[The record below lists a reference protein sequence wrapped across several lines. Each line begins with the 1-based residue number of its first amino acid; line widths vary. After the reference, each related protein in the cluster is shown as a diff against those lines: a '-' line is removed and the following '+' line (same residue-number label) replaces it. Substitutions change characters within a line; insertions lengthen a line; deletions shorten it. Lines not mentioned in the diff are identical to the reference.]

1 MEKEDGLLKTGT
13 TTMGIVCK
21 DGIVLA
27 ADKRA
32 TMGNYIADRKA
43 KKIHQISKNIA
54 VTIAGTVSDAQLI
67 LKLIEAQLKLEE
79 MRKGRLPEVKEAAN
93 LLSSIVYNNI
103 RKFSTIAGVTHFLV
117 GGSDTKGFHLY
128 EVFLDGSISEHENFV
143 SSGSGSPMVWGYL
156 ENTYEKNIVVE
167 DGVKLAL
174 KSLNAAIQ
182 RDSASGSG
190 FDIVKITKDGL
201 TQVLEKEIQ
210 TKVAI

>member
-1 MEKEDGLLKTGT
+1 
-13 TTMGIVCK
+13 
-21 DGIVLA
+21 
-27 ADKRA
+27 
-32 TMGNYIADRKA
+32 
-43 KKIHQISKNIA
+43 
-54 VTIAGTVSDAQLI
+54 
-67 LKLIEAQLKLEE
+67 